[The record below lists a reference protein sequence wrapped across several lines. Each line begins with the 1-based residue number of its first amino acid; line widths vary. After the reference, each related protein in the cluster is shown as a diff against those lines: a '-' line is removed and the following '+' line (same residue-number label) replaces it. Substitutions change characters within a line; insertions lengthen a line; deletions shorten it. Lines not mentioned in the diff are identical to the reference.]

1 MTGSYKQ
8 VYDLCNID
16 DLQERQR
23 WQRGAARGILSAIR
37 DVDGFKYSVNNIWT
51 SKDDKGFRFSW
62 NCLDSREN
70 KDRHANSLN
79 NGTESLDSPTGPV
92 RIRKETFDCRGHVA
106 VKFSGKRYVV
116 EVVYKHT
123 AMHPS
128 VADRAPPP
136 RTRPR
141 GRPRKDQSTTA
152 VYGGVASPL
161 NGSTASTPSS
171 SMASQLQAFS
181 AYESPAFSSPLQ
193 QQSPM
198 TAQSATSRPK
208 RPRGRPPKVVPQQP
222 SFSIAAKP
230 LSLVDLLRQ
239 SMSSDQT
246 EPAPPEPPTHLY
258 PPSAPVQ
265 HVPPSIGYAHP
276 INAHPTPPPPPAAFY
291 IPDIYH
297 PQSVMRTPPV
307 PKKQKLN
314 STASLARN
322 VPLRDPSPDPWFPRR

>member
-1 MTGSYKQ
+1 MPIEYETLGDFQNALQHAISDASAEDPDAMPERVALALIFSQSALLPIDMTNQAVPSQNPEEDAAMTGSYKQ

-136 RTRPR
+136 RVRPR

-152 VYGGVASPL
+152 VYGGTASSL
-161 NGSTASTPSS
+161 NGSTASTPVS
-171 SMASQLQAFS
+171 
-181 AYESPAFSSPLQ
+181 Y
-193 QQSPM
+193 
-198 TAQSATSRPK
+198 
-208 RPRGRPPKVVPQQP
+208 
-222 SFSIAAKP
+222 
-230 LSLVDLLRQ
+230 
-239 SMSSDQT
+239 
-246 EPAPPEPPTHLY
+246 THLTL
-258 PPSAPVQ
+258 
-265 HVPPSIGYAHP
+265 
-276 INAHPTPPPPPAAFY
+276 PTKR
-291 IPDIYH
+291 I
-297 PQSVMRTPPV
+297 V
-307 PKKQKLN
+307 
-314 STASLARN
+314 
-322 VPLRDPSPDPWFPRR
+322 